1 MKPVLEVCTHSVE
14 SAVSAERGGAMRLE
28 LCANLMIGGTSPDE
42 DLFRMVRERVSVPV
56 RVLLRPRCGDFL
68 YTESEFELLCRQVK
82 RFAALGADGIVIGVL
97 TPEGDLDE
105 ERMAKLISLAGG
117 CGVTLH
123 RAFDVCRDPF
133 AALETA
139 KRLGVDTIL
148 TSGQQARCT
157 EGAPLLRELVEKA
170 GERVQIL
177 VGAGVNAD
185 VIRDLQPKTGA
196 NAFHL
201 SAKRVE
207 NSRMQFRRENVP
219 MGLPG
224 LSEFSLWKMQSVRRV
239 KRLMRAAVRVRR
251 RGRENRKGTQQQ
263 CCGRAG

>member
-1 MKPVLEVCTHSVE
+1 M
-14 SAVSAERGGAMRLE
+14 
-28 LCANLMIGGTSPDE
+28 
-42 DLFRMVRERVSVPV
+42 
-56 RVLLRPRCGDFL
+56 
-68 YTESEFELLCRQVK
+68 
-82 RFAALGADGIVIGVL
+82 
-97 TPEGDLDE
+97 
-105 ERMAKLISLAGG
+105 
-117 CGVTLH
+117 TLQ

-224 LSEFSLWKMQSVRRV
+224 LSEFSLWQCDENAV
-239 KRLMRAAVRVRR
+239 RAA
-251 RGRENRKGTQQQ
+251 REAFDA
-263 CCGRAG
+263 CCGAGQEART

>member
-1 MKPVLEVCTHSVE
+1 
-14 SAVSAERGGAMRLE
+14 MRLE

-42 DLFRMVRERVSVPV
+42 DLFRMVREQVSVPI
-56 RVLLRPRCGDFL
+56 RMLLRPRGGDFL
-68 YTESEFELLCRQVK
+68 YSENEFALLCRQAE
-82 RFAALGADGIVIGVL
+82 RFVALGADGIVIGVL
-97 TPEGDLDE
+97 TPAGELDE
-105 ERMAKLISLAGG
+105 ARMAKLISLAGG
-117 CGVTLH
+117 CGITLH

-139 KRLGVDTIL
+139 VRLGVDTIL

-177 VGAGVNAD
+177 VGAGVNAAA
-185 VIRDLQPKTGA
+185 IRDLQPKTGA

-224 LSEFSLWKMQSVRRV
+224 LSEFSLWRCDEQAV
-239 KRLMRAAVRVRR
+239 RAARAAF
-251 RGRENRKGTQQQ
+251 EA
-263 CCGRAG
+263 CCGTDQEARS

>member
-1 MKPVLEVCTHSVE
+1 MKPVLEVCVDSVD
-14 SAVSAERGGAMRLE
+14 SAVSAARGGAMRLE

-42 DLFRMVRERVSVPV
+42 DLFRMVREQVSVPI
-56 RVLLRPRCGDFL
+56 RVLLRPRGGDFL
-68 YTESEFELLCRQVK
+68 YSENEFALLCRQAE
-82 RFAALGADGIVIGVL
+82 RFSALGADGIVIGVL
-97 TPEGDLDE
+97 TPAGELDE
-105 ERMAKLISLAGG
+105 ARMAKLISLAGG
-117 CGVTLH
+117 CGITLH

-139 KRLGVDTIL
+139 VRLGVDTIL

-177 VGAGVNAD
+177 VGAGVNAAA
-185 VIRDLQPKTGA
+185 IRDLQPKTGA

-224 LSEFSLWKMQSVRRV
+224 LSEFSLWRCDEQAV
-239 KRLMRAAVRVRR
+239 RAARAAF
-251 RGRENRKGTQQQ
+251 EA
-263 CCGRAG
+263 CCGTDQEARL